1 MWWATSVAKLW
12 QAMKSVRFEELPAGE
27 YVLTIEGGYEQN
39 DLLVDGHA
47 GQSVAFAPLATA
59 WEVQVTRAESMPGYS
74 VVRVEVE
81 GKSDVPVYI
90 WKEGW
95 EGMMK
100 RSGSNATNPFSLEF
114 SPLGPGTYMIEPDG
128 LNVWTDVELT
138 GLEAVWITFRPR
150 STPASPN
157 RITRIAPVARTG
169 DAPAPRQW
177 SAAPGL
183 PLRHSRPS
191 LPLRKSQRLSCR
203 TSTRHLRLS
212 LRHPSQRVAP
222 RRTCC
227 PRPSPMPASPHRP
240 LLKRLRPLLRPLLNL
255 WQISRN

>member
-1 MWWATSVAKLW
+1 MS
-12 QAMKSVRFEELPAGE
+12 R
-27 YVLTIEGGYEQN
+27 TICWSTVVPGK
-39 DLLVDGHA
+39 V
-47 GQSVAFAPLATA
+47 SAFAPLADGVGGTGDA
-59 WEVQVTRAESMPGYS
+59 RQSMPGYS

-114 SPLGPGTYMIEPDG
+114 SPLGPGTYMIEPDR

-157 RITRIAPVARTG
+157 RIARIAPVARTG
-169 DAPAPRQW
+169 DAPARVPMERSTW
-177 SAAPGL
+177 STPAPQPTFAAPPQAAAPVASNEYAPP
-183 PLRHSRPS
+183 PLESQTPVTASRPKTDV
-191 LPLRKSQRLSCR
+191 LPAPLAN
-203 TSTRHLRLS
+203 
-212 LRHPSQRVAP
+212 PRVATP
-222 RRTCC
+222 PVAQT
-227 PRPSPMPASPHRP
+227 PAPVHAG
-240 LLKRLRPLLRPLLNL
+240 PLLRL